1 MKKHIPSIISILSV
15 IIALLSAAVSLKYY
29 NMSFL
34 SVISAALLCVPFF
47 IGYEKSEKNHRITVI
62 VAVMTALAVIGRFI
76 FAQIPGFKPVTAVVL
91 ITGIYLGHQAGFM
104 TGALAALISN
114 IYFGQGPWTPFE
126 MLAWGITGF
135 GAGFLN
141 VNGLLEKKIPLLIYG
156 AFSGLIYS
164 LIMDI
169 FTVISFTGSFSAEKY
184 ITAVIG
190 SAYFTGEYAF
200 SNVVFLLL
208 IMVPAEKIMKR
219 LQKKYDLK
227 PMQKNN

>member
-1 MKKHIPSIISILSV
+1 MKKHIPLIISIFSI
-15 IIALLSAAVSLKYY
+15 IIALICAAVSLKYHDL
-29 NMSFL
+29 SFL
-34 SVISAALLCVPFF
+34 SVIAAALLCAPFF
-47 IGYEKSEKNHRITVI
+47 IGYEKSEKNSRITVI
-62 VAVMTALAVIGRFI
+62 VAVMTALAVVGRFA
-76 FAQIPGFKPVTAVVL
+76 FAQIPGFKPVTAVVI
-91 ITGIYLGHQAGFM
+91 ITGIYLGRQAGFM

-135 GAGFLN
+135 GAGLLN
-141 VNGLLEKKIPLLIYG
+141 ISGLLEKKIPLLIYG
-156 AFSGLIYS
+156 AFAGLIYS

-184 ITAVIG
+184 ITTVIA

-200 SNVVFLLL
+200 SNIVFLLL

-219 LQKKYDLK
+219 LQKKYGLK
-227 PMQKNN
+227 PL